1 MERDQSDYSDG
12 SMLQTKKLNASTLF
26 FANVIAKMIFL
37 ESGIIL
43 TISLEFLLHL
53 AIPLDSRTHAH
64 THTHEMLQVSYRN
77 VCVVELVF
85 VYIQLN

>member
-1 MERDQSDYSDG
+1 MQRDQSDYSDG

-53 AIPLDSRTHAH
+53 AIPLDSRTH
-64 THTHEMLQVSYRN
+64 TRTHEMLQVSYRN